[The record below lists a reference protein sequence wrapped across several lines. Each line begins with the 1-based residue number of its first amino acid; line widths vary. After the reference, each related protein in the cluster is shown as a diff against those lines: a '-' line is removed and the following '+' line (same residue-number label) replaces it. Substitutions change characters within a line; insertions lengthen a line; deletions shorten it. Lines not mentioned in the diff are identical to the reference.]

1 MFKVNFLPRVFLGI
15 TIGIPTVY
23 LTVTEKFPP
32 WLESLAESILEF
44 RVSTLAENGLPGLV
58 SRLVINLFQKV

>member
-1 MFKVNFLPRVFLGI
+1 MFKVNFLPRVFLSI

-32 WLESLAESILEF
+32 WLESLAEIILEF
-44 RVSTLAENGLPGLV
+44 RVSTLAKNALPGLV

>member
-1 MFKVNFLPRVFLGI
+1 MFKVNFLPRVFLSI

-32 WLESLAESILEF
+32 LAESILEF
-44 RVSTLAENGLPGLV
+44 RVSTLAENALPGLV